1 MMKLAKYL
9 KMENI
14 YITETCK
21 DTGGFY
27 GEFSLF
33 LKEKGL
39 IEDVK
44 KVKRLFVKRESIQST
59 GIGKG
64 VATPHIFSGEF
75 PDFLLTAA
83 FLRNGLDFKAPDGR
97 EVQLVFLIM
106 SDDRD
111 IGLHLK
117 TLAHIAR
124 LTAGS
129 DIISELQNARSAA
142 EIYDILI
149 EKEKA
154 ILN

>member
-1 MMKLAKYL
+1 MKLAKYL
-9 KMENI
+9 KTENI
-14 YITETCK
+14 YITDTCK
-21 DTGGFY
+21 DTGSFY

-39 IEDVK
+39 IDDVK
-44 KVKRLFVKRESIQST
+44 KVKRLFIKRESIQST

-64 VATPHIFSGEF
+64 VATPHIFSDEF
-75 PDFLLTAA
+75 PDFLLAA
-83 FLRNGLDFKAPDGR
+83 ALIRNGLDFKAPDGR
-97 EVQLVFLIM
+97 NVQLVFLIM

-124 LTAGS
+124 LTAGTDVIDGLKNAGNAA
-129 DIISELQNARSAA
+129 DIYATLM
-142 EIYDILI
+142 

-154 ILN
+154 IIN

>member
-14 YITETCK
+14 YITDTCK
-21 DTGGFY
+21 DTGSFY

-33 LKEKGL
+33 LKERGL
-39 IEDVK
+39 IDDVK
-44 KVKRLFVKRESIQST
+44 KIKRLFVKRESIQST

-64 VATPHIFSGEF
+64 VATPHIFSNEF
-75 PDFLLTAA
+75 SDFLLAVA
-83 FLRNGLDFKAPDGR
+83 LIRRGLDFMAPDSR
-97 EVQLVFLIM
+97 DVQLIFLIM

-124 LTAGS
+124 LTAGT
-129 DIISELQNARSAA
+129 DIIGGLKNTCTTA
-142 EIYDILI
+142 EIYDMLM

>member
-9 KMENI
+9 KIENI
-14 YITETCK
+14 YITEACK
-21 DTGGFY
+21 DTSCFY
-27 GEFSLF
+27 GDFSSF
-33 LKEKGL
+33 LKERGL
-39 IEDVK
+39 IDDVR

-64 VATPHIFSGEF
+64 VATPHIFSDEF
-75 PDFLLTAA
+75 SDFLLAVA
-83 FLRNGLDFKAPDGR
+83 LIRDGLDFKAPDGR
-97 EVQLVFLIM
+97 TVQLVFLIM

-124 LTAGS
+124 LTASS
-129 DIISELQNARSAA
+129 DITGSLKNACSAA
-142 EIYDILI
+142 DVYAVLM

-154 ILN
+154 ILS

>member
-1 MMKLAKYL
+1 MKLAKYL
-9 KMENI
+9 KVENI
-14 YITETCK
+14 YLTDSCK
-21 DTGGFY
+21 DTGSFY

-33 LKEKGL
+33 LKERGL
-39 IEDVK
+39 IDDVK

-75 PDFLLTAA
+75 TDFLLAA
-83 FLRNGLDFKAPDGR
+83 AMIRCGLDFKAPDGR
-97 EVQLVFLIM
+97 DVRLLFLIM

-124 LTAGS
+124 LTAGT
-129 DIISELQNARSAA
+129 DIIDGLKNVCSAA
-142 EIYDILI
+142 EIYAILI

>member
-1 MMKLAKYL
+1 MKLAKYL
-9 KMENI
+9 KEENI
-14 YITETCK
+14 YITENSK
-21 DTGGFY
+21 DTGSFY

-33 LKEKGL
+33 LKERGL
-39 IEDVK
+39 IEDAK

-75 PDFLLTAA
+75 SAFLLAAA
-83 FLRNGLDFKAPDGR
+83 FIRDGLDFKAPDNR
-97 EVQLVFLIM
+97 EVRLVFLIM

-129 DIISELQNARSAA
+129 DIVGGLQNARDAA
-142 EIYDILI
+142 EIYDILM

>member
-14 YITETCK
+14 YITDTCK
-21 DTGGFY
+21 DTGSFY

-33 LKEKGL
+33 LKERGL

-59 GIGKG
+59 GISKG
-64 VATPHIFSGEF
+64 VATPHIFSDEF
-75 PDFLLTAA
+75 SEFLLAA
-83 FLRNGLDFKAPDGR
+83 ALIRNGLDFKAPDNR
-97 EVQLVFLIM
+97 DVQLVFLIM

-124 LTAGS
+124 LTAGT
-129 DIISELQNARSAA
+129 DIIDGLKNARSAA
-142 EIYDILI
+142 DIHVLLM

>member
-1 MMKLAKYL
+1 MKLAKYL
-9 KMENI
+9 KKENI
-14 YITETCK
+14 YITDTCK
-21 DTGGFY
+21 DTGSFY

-33 LKEKGL
+33 LKERGL
-39 IEDVK
+39 IDDAK
-44 KVKRLFVKRESIQST
+44 KIKRLFVKRESIQST

-64 VATPHIFSGEF
+64 VATPHILSGEF
-75 PDFLLTAA
+75 SDFLLAVA
-83 FLRNGLDFKAPDGR
+83 LIRCGLDFKAPDGR
-97 EVQLVFLIM
+97 NVQLIFLIM

-124 LTAGS
+124 LTAGT
-129 DIISELQNARSAA
+129 DIVGELKNARTTA
-142 EIYDILI
+142 EIYDMLM

>member
-1 MMKLAKYL
+1 MKLAKYL

-14 YITETCK
+14 YITDTCK
-21 DTGGFY
+21 DTSSFY
-27 GEFSLF
+27 GDFSQF
-33 LKEKGL
+33 LKERGL
-39 IEDVK
+39 INDVK

-64 VATPHIFSGEF
+64 VATPHIFSDEF
-75 PDFLLTAA
+75 SDFLLSAA
-83 FLRNGLDFKAPDGR
+83 LIRRGLDFKAPDNR
-97 EVQLVFLIM
+97 DVQLIFLIM

-124 LTAGS
+124 LTAGT
-129 DIISELQNARSAA
+129 DIMDGLNNVRSTA
-142 EIYDILI
+142 EIYDLLI

>member
-1 MMKLAKYL
+1 MKLAKYL

-14 YITETCK
+14 YITDSCK
-21 DTGGFY
+21 DTSSFY

-33 LKEKGL
+33 LKERGL
-39 IEDVK
+39 IADVK

-64 VATPHIFSGEF
+64 VATPHVFSNEF
-75 PDFLLTAA
+75 SEFLLAA
-83 FLRNGLDFKAPDGR
+83 ALIRRGLDFKAPDGR
-97 EVQLVFLIM
+97 DVQLVFLIM

-124 LTAGS
+124 LTAGT
-129 DIISELQNARSAA
+129 DIIEGLKNTGSSA
-142 EIYDILI
+142 EIYDLLM

-154 ILN
+154 IHN

>member
-9 KMENI
+9 KTENI
-14 YITETCK
+14 YTTDACK
-21 DTGGFY
+21 DTGSFY

-33 LKEKGL
+33 LKERGL
-39 IEDVK
+39 IDDAK

-64 VATPHIFSGEF
+64 VATPHIFSSEF
-75 PDFLLTAA
+75 SAFLLAA
-83 FLRNGLDFKAPDGR
+83 ALIRCGLDFKAPDGR
-97 EVQLVFLIM
+97 DVQLVFLIM

-124 LTAGS
+124 LTAGT
-129 DIISELQNARSAA
+129 DIIDGLKNVRSAA
-142 EIYDILI
+142 EIYDLLM

>member
-9 KMENI
+9 KKENI
-14 YITETCK
+14 YLTDTSK
-21 DTGGFY
+21 DTGSFY

-33 LKEKGL
+33 LKERGL
-39 IEDVK
+39 IDDVK

-75 PDFLLTAA
+75 SDFLLAVA
-83 FLRNGLDFKAPDGR
+83 LIRNGLDFKAPDNR
-97 EVQLVFLIM
+97 DVQLVFLIM

-124 LTAGS
+124 LTACT
-129 DIISELQNARSAA
+129 DIIEGLKNTSSCA
-142 EIYDILI
+142 EIYDLLM

>member
-1 MMKLAKYL
+1 MKLAKYL
-9 KMENI
+9 KTENI
-14 YITETCK
+14 YITGTCK
-21 DTGGFY
+21 DTGSFY

-33 LKEKGL
+33 LKERGL

-75 PDFLLTAA
+75 PDFLLAVA
-83 FLRNGLDFKAPDGR
+83 FLRSGLDFKAPDGR
-97 EVQLVFLIM
+97 DVQLVFLIM

-129 DIISELQNARSAA
+129 DIISGLQNARSAA
-142 EIYDILI
+142 EIYDILL